1 VLHTVLPDERA
12 DAVIQYSKAQHK
24 EFRGEERKGEKEQY
38 KSSIVLRIIEFS
50 SAKHGRAVIQSRAR
64 NCTAY

>member
-12 DAVIQYSKAQHK
+12 DAVIQYSKAQYK

-38 KSSIVLRIIEFS
+38 KSTIVLRIIEFS
-50 SAKHGRAVIQSRAR
+50 SAKLGRAVIQSRAR